1 MGDFGHPPF
10 FVNKHFLYMKS
21 YYEFW
26 AKRFMKD
33 GLKAIKLIIGL
44 GLAFSFGYSVNL
56 PIGILFFGWVLV
68 ESLLDKN

>member
-1 MGDFGHPPF
+1 
-10 FVNKHFLYMKS
+10 MKRS

-33 GLKAIKLIIGL
+33 GLKAIKVIIGL
-44 GLAFSFGYSVNL
+44 GLAFSLGYSVNL

>member
-1 MGDFGHPPF
+1 MRK
-10 FVNKHFLYMKS
+10 N

-33 GLKAIKLIIGL
+33 GLKAIKVIIGL

-68 ESLLDKN
+68 EALIDRN